1 MLAHEPLVQL
11 LVYIAILVAMYVL
24 MRIARP
30 SPRKPMPA
38 AAE

>member
-1 MLAHEPLVQL
+1 MQL
-11 LVYIAILVAMYVL
+11 LVYIATLFAMFLL

-30 SPRKPMPA
+30 SPRRHAPA